1 MLFLN
6 GYFDFGPKFNLWNC
20 SFNIKHLSYEFQ
32 EAAFDADKIFLA
44 SIDKFD
50 AMMSKSNVYAPDGM
64 ITCLLFI
71 LMIITHV
78 LMIMD
83 IRRQITISNIWR
95 DNGLKGVLTTKAINQ
110 PTTPNFPQKK
120 RKILQKLPRLYP
132 SSKEARA
139 EENPSLFNLQK
150 LSITYLYLPDKEY
163 STFPLFLSDHLEQAI
178 SPS

>member
-6 GYFDFGPKFNLWNC
+6 GCFGLRPKFNLRKC
-20 SFNIKHLSYEFQ
+20 SFNNKHISYEFQ

-44 SIDKFD
+44 AIDKFD

-71 LMIITHV
+71 LVITTHV

-83 IRRQITISNIWR
+83 IRRQITI
-95 DNGLKGVLTTKAINQ
+95 
-110 PTTPNFPQKK
+110 
-120 RKILQKLPRLYP
+120 

-150 LSITYLYLPDKEY
+150 FSISYLYLPNKEY
-163 STFPLFLSDHLEQAI
+163 STFPHFLSARLEQSI